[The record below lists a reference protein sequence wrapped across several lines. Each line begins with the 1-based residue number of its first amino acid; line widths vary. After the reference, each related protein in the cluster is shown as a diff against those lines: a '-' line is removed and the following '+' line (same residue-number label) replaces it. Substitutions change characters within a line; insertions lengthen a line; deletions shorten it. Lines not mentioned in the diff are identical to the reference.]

1 MSAAGRQAR
10 MKELAVLWAAAAAA
24 SVLGLLSQVPAA
36 GQVEPS
42 GIGTRVLPAYESKI
56 PLLGLIMVTTREE
69 SYHLVRNGD
78 DWVLAE
84 KGSYPVSAD
93 QIEALNRALSAI
105 TYAEAM
111 TRDERKLD
119 RIGLGDPLSG
129 GAGALLEAGDG
140 RGVSFAKLIVGAAA
154 GVSYVRRPDDAQAW
168 AVAGDRLP
176 PLQRALAWL
185 DFDALR
191 LSADEISEVAVSPV
205 SGPAYRLIRGAGADF
220 VLAPPHDDAAPPAP
234 LGPLLV
240 AEAMARL
247 SPLDVAPA
255 SEVVSGRK
263 LAEHLTRTQG
273 GLTLRAEAWRSG
285 GQGWITLRASAE
297 PGATAA
303 TVARAADINARADG
317 WVFALSGMEW
327 DAFVQPLSAFAR

>member
-10 MKELAVLWAAAAAA
+10 MKGLAVLCAAAVAA
-24 SVLGLLSQVPAA
+24 SVLGLLSQAPA
-36 GQVEPS
+36 GRHVEPS
-42 GIGTRVLPAYESKI
+42 EIGRRVLPAYESKI
-56 PLLGLIMVTTREE
+56 PLLALIMVTTREE

-78 DWVLAE
+78 EWVLAE

-93 QIEALNRALSAI
+93 RIAALNRALSAI

-140 RGVSFAKLIVGAAA
+140 RGTNFAKLIIGAREGA
-154 GVSYVRRPDDAQAW
+154 SYVRRPDEAQAW
-168 AVAGDRLP
+168 AVAGPSLP

-185 DFDALR
+185 DFDALS
-191 LSADEISEVAVSPV
+191 LPADEIAEVAVTPV
-205 SGPAYRLIRGAGADF
+205 SGPAYRLMRGAGADI
-220 VLAPPHDDAAPPAP
+220 VLAPPHDGAEVLAP

-255 SEVVSGRK
+255 SEVASGPR
-263 LAEHLTRTQG
+263 LAEHLTRTTD
-273 GLTLRAEAWRSG
+273 GLTVKAEAWRSG
-285 GQGWITLRASAE
+285 ARGWITLRASAE
-297 PGATAA
+297 PGATQA
-303 TVARAADINARADG
+303 VRARASDINTRADG
-317 WVFALSGMEW
+317 WAFALSGMEW